1 MRLLFFILISLCL
14 ISSSKA
20 IDYAFFYPPLGETG
34 GLGMGYIVGIGE
46 GCVSYDHQGW
56 AAIANLTDNGII
68 LELYN
73 NYDCKGN
80 VAFTSNF
87 ESNSNSIFTI
97 PFNKYDHNNRFVVG
111 VGQPPFNVGKI
122 MVMQFY
128 TTENPTCTGEAPI
141 MKMFINGT
149 YFNSTEPTE
158 EVYCDPTD
166 NSPMTYTCFN
176 GECQNTPY
184 PTNCSNYFSNE
195 IFSNFFCRT
204 ISPVPSSNSSQ
215 QSSSNESSRS
225 NSNFSGSSQ
234 SGSSQSGSSQSGSS
248 QSGSS
253 QSGSSQSGSSQSGS
267 SQSGSM
273 TGAVTGSVSGSG
285 SGSGSGSQFKF
296 N

>member
-1 MRLLFFILISLCL
+1 MKLLFLLLISLCF
-14 ISSSKA
+14 IASSKA
-20 IDYAFFYPPLGETG
+20 IDYAYFYPPLGETG
-34 GLGMGYIVGIGE
+34 GLGMGYIVGIDQ
-46 GCVSYDHQGW
+46 GCVSYDAQGW
-56 AAIANLTDNGII
+56 AAIANRTNNGVN

-80 VAFTSNF
+80 VAFTSNY

-111 VGQPPFNVGKI
+111 VDQPPFKVGKV

-128 TTENPTCTGEAPI
+128 TTENPTCSGEAPV

-158 EVYCDPTD
+158 EVYCDPT
-166 NSPMTYTCFN
+166 NNAPMTYTCFY
-176 GECQNTPY
+176 GKCAHTPY

-204 ISPVPSSNSSQ
+204 ISPVPSSNSSEQ
-215 QSSSNESSRS
+215 QSSSNETSQS
-225 NSNFSGSSQ
+225 NSSFSGSSQ
-234 SGSSQSGSSQSGSS
+234 SDSNQSDSSQSGSSY
-248 QSGSS
+248 
-253 QSGSSQSGSSQSGS
+253 
-267 SQSGSM
+267 SGSM
-273 TGAVTGSVSGSG
+273 TGAATGSG
-285 SGSGSGSQFKF
+285 SGSGSGSSSGSQFKF

>member
-1 MRLLFFILISLCL
+1 MKLLFSLLISLCL

-56 AAIANLTDNGII
+56 AAIANFNSNSNSNSTDNGIS

-111 VGQPPFNVGKI
+111 IGQPPFNVGKI

-128 TTENPTCTGEAPI
+128 TTENPTCTGEAPV

-215 QSSSNESSRS
+215 ESSSNESSQS

-234 SGSSQSGSSQSGSS
+234 SGSSQSGSSQSGS
-248 QSGSS
+248 
-253 QSGSSQSGSSQSGS
+253 
-267 SQSGSM
+267 M
-273 TGAVTGSVSGSG
+273 TGAATGSG
-285 SGSGSGSQFKF
+285 SISGSISGSGSQFKF

>member
-1 MRLLFFILISLCL
+1 MKLLFSLLISLCL
-14 ISSSKA
+14 IASSKA

-46 GCVSYDHQGW
+46 GCVSYDAQGF
-56 AAIANLTDNGII
+56 AVIATRNSNLTNNGIN
-68 LELYN
+68 LEIYN

-80 VAFTSNF
+80 VVFTSNY

-111 VGQPPFNVGKI
+111 IDHPPFNVGKI

-128 TTENPTCTGEAPI
+128 TTENPTCTGEAPV

-158 EVYCDPTD
+158 EVYCDTTD
-166 NSPMTYTCFN
+166 NAPMTYTCFN
-176 GECQNTPY
+176 GKCQNIPY

-195 IFSNFFCRT
+195 IFSNFYCRT

-215 QSSSNESSRS
+215 QSSSNESSQS
-225 NSNFSGSSQ
+225 NSNFSGSN
-234 SGSSQSGSSQSGSS
+234 
-248 QSGSS
+248 
-253 QSGSSQSGSSQSGS
+253 
-267 SQSGSM
+267 QSGSM
-273 TGAVTGSVSGSG
+273 TGAATGSVSGSG
-285 SGSGSGSQFKF
+285 SGSGSVSGSVSGNGSGSVSGNGSQFKF